1 MHNKVEFKEVV
12 ELFINHIIYEIKNE
26 NEVPGFNIIFKSD
39 AYKLFYE
46 VLNNPFFKRGYY
58 TPDIKEEDIKTL
70 RNLNKKDLPTIYV
83 KDHIKFFYYLTEIT
97 NKLIDLYDKF
107 DYPRSARWM
116 AIQVMKM
123 IWLRMNINDFNDVE
137 LFLSRQLDFLRN
149 NSLDSY
155 KNKKI
160 VTDFLEYKV
169 FAQSDVNPVWDE
181 STRCMKFKIYDYISF
196 HDLPRILYD
205 INYDIC
211 YIYGIQKVPF
221 EEKIP
226 EVNRLIYKLYR
237 GNDQPNKILAMK
249 LFINM
254 LKENGITT
262 IKIPTIQVL
271 SYRYHELLSQ
281 KTKTKFPKKWTK
293 ERLDRIENLSGL
305 EYKFE
310 SSEYESDLNWC
321 KNIIDKEDTISKI
334 KTEDFL
340 SLIYRI
346 INEDNDLI
354 LESDMFI
361 GDEIVIKINSKVKKI

>member
-1 MHNKVEFKEVV
+1 MHNKVVFKEIV

-26 NEVPGFNIIFKSD
+26 TEIPRFNIIFTND
-39 AYKLFYE
+39 AYQLFYK
-46 VLNNPFFKRGYY
+46 LTNNPFIKEGYY
-58 TPDIKEEDIKTL
+58 TPNIKEEDIDTL
-70 RNLNKKDLPTIYV
+70 KSLNKKDLPTIYV

-97 NKLIDLYDKF
+97 NNLLELYNKF
-107 DYPRSARWM
+107 GEVKSARNL
-116 AIQVMKM
+116 AIQIMKR
-123 IWLRMNINDFNDVE
+123 IWLRMNVNDFNDVE
-137 LFLSRQLDFLRN
+137 LFLVKQLDFLRN
-149 NSLDSY
+149 NSLDNY

-160 VTDFLEYKV
+160 ITYFLEYKV

-181 STRCMKFKIYDYISF
+181 STRCMNFKIYDFPSF

-205 INYDIC
+205 ITGNTC
-211 YIYGIQKVPF
+211 YIYGIQKIPF
-221 EEKIP
+221 EKKIP
-226 EVNRLIYKLYR
+226 EIDKLIYKLYR

-293 ERLDRIENLSGL
+293 ERLNRIENLSGL

-310 SSEYESDLNWC
+310 SSEYEADLNWC

-340 SLIYRI
+340 NLIYRI
-346 INEDNDLI
+346 INEDDDLI